1 MRTSVLLVG
10 FVAACIPVAT
20 GVGQATRGMV
30 DFGHMAPERHGRPI
44 HGPSAESSQDALS
57 LGHGPSVYHF
67 CHGELSAR
75 AMV

>member
-1 MRTSVLLVG
+1 VT
-10 FVAACIPVAT
+10 PE
-20 GVGQATRGMV
+20 
-30 DFGHMAPERHGRPI
+30 GHRRPI
-44 HGPSAESSQDALS
+44 HGQSAERSQDALS